1 MGIDY
6 IRRETVSTIS
16 EVAREAGVSVAT
28 VSRVMNGTGTVSAE
42 TEAKVRSAIGKLDYQ
57 PNVWGRS
64 LRRGES
70 RMILI
75 FVPNVTNPYYADI
88 IGGIE
93 DTARAAFYNTM
104 LCITGGDRAKRM
116 EYLSLLHSHRAD
128 GAIFLD
134 TAMDSKA
141 VPAEARAFPVVQ
153 CCEYCTD
160 EAVSHVSI
168 DNFGAAEDVMRYLL
182 SLGHRAI
189 GFVGSSN
196 RFISTRQRRE
206 GYEMSLTQ
214 AGIGVRMDYESF
226 ADDDYSFLSGIR
238 AAGELLDRKERP
250 TALFCISDVLAL
262 GAVRAAEERGLKV
275 PEDLT
280 VVGFD
285 DVEYAAMFRPMLTTV
300 SQPCYELGRC
310 SCELLLRQIGGGEAG
325 TARFLPHKM
334 ILRDSAAQCAV
345 ESYVPAHN

>member
-1 MGIDY
+1 M
-6 IRRETVSTIS
+6 STIS

-28 VSRVMNGTGTVSAE
+28 VSRVINRTGAVSQNTRERVQA
-42 TEAKVRSAIGKLDYQ
+42 AIGKLGYQ

-70 RMILI
+70 RMLLI
-75 FVPNVTNPYYADI
+75 FVPNVTNPYYANI
-88 IGGIE
+88 IAGIE
-93 DTARAAFYNTM
+93 DTARAGGYNTM
-104 LCITGGDRAKRM
+104 LCINGGDRAKRL
-116 EYLSLLHSHRAD
+116 EYLELLHNGRAD
-128 GAIFLD
+128 GAVFLD
-134 TAMDSKA
+134 AALDSKA
-141 VPAEARAFPVVQ
+141 VPAVARECPVVQ
-153 CCEYCTD
+153 CCEYCAD
-160 EAVSHVSI
+160 ETISHVSI
-168 DNFGAAEDVMRYLL
+168 DNRAAAEDVVNYLL
-182 SLGHRAI
+182 SLGHRRI
-189 GFVGSSN
+189 GFVGSTN
-196 RFISTRQRRE
+196 HFISTRQRRE
-206 GYEMSLTQ
+206 GYEAVLAG
-214 AGIGVRMDYESF
+214 AGIPLGEDYEAF
-226 ADDDYSFLSGIR
+226 ADHDYSFLSGIR
-238 AAGELLDRKERP
+238 AAGELLDLKERP

-310 SCELLLRQIGGGEAG
+310 SCELLLGQIGGGEAG